1 MNNKIVILENDKD
14 SAEIIK
20 SYLSEI
26 EGVETDKL
34 FDNYDEGATYSI
46 EAKPHI
52 VLLALSND
60 IEQSKSMIQKL
71 SSQNINVIVLSANYT
86 TNLVIQTL
94 RAGAKDF
101 LSKPLIKKDFIA
113 SINKYNN
120 EDKKII
126 NNSNIISIFSNKGG
140 IGKTAIATN
149 LAVEF
154 ARQTREKVVLVDLN
168 LPLGDVTTF
177 INIKPSISITSAVEN
192 ATHNGAEA
200 VLNACKQYKDTSLY
214 VLAEPI
220 YMEESHTMTPTHI
233 YKLFEYLRES
243 FTYML
248 VDVGTNID
256 KMNLKILELS
266 DLILLV
272 SIVNLPLIRN
282 CQRCLDLFNNLGY
295 DENKTKIV
303 INRYLEN
310 DEIKTE
316 DVEKVL
322 NQKIYW
328 KIPNNYFAIMS
339 SINKAMPVCELNENS
354 NVTLSFSGLATK
366 LQEDIIAKDLE
377 KNA

>member
-1 MNNKIVILENDKD
+1 MNSGKVVIFERDNE
-14 SAEIIK
+14 SAELIK
-20 SYLSEI
+20 TYLSEFESPI
-26 EGVETDKL
+26 CDRVFENYEEGLEYVLQTHPQIVVYSETGNAD
-34 FDNYDEGATYSI
+34 FDRKTLTTFKENNISTI
-46 EAKPHI
+46 F
-52 VLLALSND
+52 
-60 IEQSKSMIQKL
+60 L
-71 SSQNINVIVLSANYT
+71 SSNYT
-86 TNLVIQTL
+86 TNLVIQAL
-94 RAGAKDF
+94 RAGAKDY
-101 LSKPLIKKDFIA
+101 LSKPVIKKDFLA
-113 SINKYNN
+113 SIKKCSAENVKTINK
-120 EDKKII
+120 
-126 NNSNIISIFSNKGG
+126 SNIISIFSNKGG

-177 INIKPSISITSAVEN
+177 INIKPSVSIASAVEK
-192 ATHNGAEA
+192 ASHNGAEA
-200 VLNACKQYKDTSLY
+200 VLNACKQYKNTSLY

-220 YMEESHTMTPTHI
+220 YMGETHVMTPTHI

-243 FTYML
+243 FSYIL
-248 VDVGTNID
+248 VDLGTSVD

-282 CQRCLDLFNNLGY
+282 CQRCLDLFKNLGY
-295 DENKTKIV
+295 DEKKTKII

-366 LQEDIIAKDLE
+366 LIEDVIAKDVVYS
-377 KNA
+377 

>member
-1 MNNKIVILENDKD
+1 MNSGKVVIFERDKE
-14 SAEIIK
+14 SAELINT
-20 SYLSEI
+20 YLSEFESPVCDIVFESYEEGI
-26 EGVETDKL
+26 EYVLKTIPQVVVYSETGNAD
-34 FDNYDEGATYSI
+34 FDRKTLTTFKENNISTI
-46 EAKPHI
+46 F
-52 VLLALSND
+52 
-60 IEQSKSMIQKL
+60 L
-71 SSQNINVIVLSANYT
+71 SSNYT
-86 TNLVIQTL
+86 TNLVIQAL
-94 RAGAKDF
+94 RAGAKDY
-101 LSKPLIKKDFIA
+101 LSKPVIKKDFLA
-113 SINKYNN
+113 SIKKCSAENVKTVNK
-120 EDKKII
+120 
-126 NNSNIISIFSNKGG
+126 SNIISIFSNKGG

-177 INIKPSISITSAVEN
+177 INIKPSVSIASAVEK
-192 ATHNGAEA
+192 TSHIGAEA
-200 VLNACKQYKDTSLY
+200 VLNACKQYKNTSLY

-220 YMEESHTMTPTHI
+220 YMEETHAMTPTHI

-243 FTYML
+243 FSYIL
-248 VDVGTNID
+248 VDLGTSVD

-266 DLILLV
+266 DLVLLV

-282 CQRCLDLFNNLGY
+282 CQRCLDLFKNLGY
-295 DENKTKIV
+295 DEKKTKII

-366 LQEDIIAKDLE
+366 LIEDVIAKDVVYS
-377 KNA
+377 

>member
-1 MNNKIVILENDKD
+1 MNNNVVVFEKD
-14 SAEIIK
+14 NESAEIIK
-20 SYLSEI
+20 TYLSEVDSLEI
-26 EGVETDKL
+26 DKV
-34 FDNYDEGATYSI
+34 FDNYEEGLKYAVETR
-46 EAKPHI
+46 PHI
-52 VLLALSND
+52 VIISALND
-60 IEQSKSMIQKL
+60 TQQMQAILNKL
-71 SSQNINVIVLSANYT
+71 RDNNINAIVLSPNYT
-86 TNLVIQTL
+86 TNLVIQAL
-94 RAGAKDF
+94 RFGAKDF
-101 LSKPLIKKDFIA
+101 ISKPIIKKDFIA
-113 SINKYNN
+113 ALNKCSK
-120 EDKKII
+120 EDVKAI

-154 ARQTREKVVLVDLN
+154 TRQTREKVVLVDLN
-168 LPLGDVTTF
+168 LPLGDITTF
-177 INIKPSISITSAVEN
+177 INIKPSVSIASAVEN
-192 ATHNGAEA
+192 AAHNGAEA
-200 VLNACKQYKDTSLY
+200 VLNACKQYKNTSLY

-220 YMEESHTMTPTHI
+220 YMEESHIMTPTHI
-233 YKLFEYLRES
+233 FKLFEYLRQS
-243 FTYML
+243 FSYII
-248 VDVGTNID
+248 VDVGTSID

-282 CQRCLDLFNNLGY
+282 CQRCLDLFKNLGY

-310 DEIKTE
+310 DEIKIE

-366 LQEDIIAKDLE
+366 LTEDIITRNVVE
-377 KNA
+377 I